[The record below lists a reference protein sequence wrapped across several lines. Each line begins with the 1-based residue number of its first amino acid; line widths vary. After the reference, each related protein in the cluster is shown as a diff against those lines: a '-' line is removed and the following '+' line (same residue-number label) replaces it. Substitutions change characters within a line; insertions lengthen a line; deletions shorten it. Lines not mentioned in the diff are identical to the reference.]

1 MSQLFGSAVLSFNY
15 WGINFFIMLGFTY
28 KALRKTLLSKYAF
41 AVIILFCVFVA
52 GVFANKQVF
61 KPDLHRLYMESMM
74 VKDQPPVIFIH
85 GVLGSKLK
93 DAYTNEDLWPGA
105 VSRLLLHNYSDIA
118 YEVNPET
125 LTPLPSKAVA
135 YEISDGAAGKDFYG
149 KIVRTLSEIGGYKL
163 SQVGDKIDPHHKNYY
178 IFHYDWRQDN
188 VESASQLANFI
199 EQIRV
204 DYGDPKLKV
213 DIVAHSMGGLITR
226 YYMRYGKRDVIG
238 DNDFDQKLSMFGA
251 ERVRRVILLGTPNL
265 GSVKTLNLFIQG
277 VDIGINQIGT
287 ETLASMPSLY
297 QLFPHPLVDWI
308 VKSDGSP
315 LERDLFD
322 VNVWRSFQWSIFDPN
337 VRKRILDG
345 YEDKAAGQQY
355 LATLEQYFEKNLE
368 RARRFVWSLSIPLPD
383 NHPELIIF
391 GGGCNLTAAR
401 VIVEEVNGESKVR
414 MLPKEIT
421 KPVAGV
427 DYDALLLEPGD
438 GSVTKASLL
447 GRNTLDPS
455 VKRHKYINVPIKQ
468 SFFLCESHNSLTGNL
483 NFQDNLLNTLLTR
496 DTIE

>member
-1 MSQLFGSAVLSFNY
+1 MCLNGWVITRLKYYIGVEFA
-15 WGINFFIMLGFTY
+15 MLRLTY
-28 KALRKTLLSKYAF
+28 KAFKKAFLSKYTLA
-41 AVIILFCVFVA
+41 AIVLVSVFVA
-52 GVFANKQVF
+52 GFFAKNTVFA
-61 KPDLHRLYMESMM
+61 PDLHRLYMESMM
-74 VKDQPPVIFIH
+74 VNDQPPVIFIH

-93 DAYTNEDLWPGA
+93 DADTQEDLWPGA
-105 VSRLLLHNYSDIA
+105 VSRLLLHNYDDIA
-118 YEVNPET
+118 YDINPET

-149 KIVRTLSEIGGYKL
+149 KIVRTLSETGGYKL
-163 SQVGDKIDPHHKNYY
+163 SKIGEKINPKQKNYY
-178 IFHYDWRQDN
+178 VFHYDWRQDN
-188 VESASQLANFI
+188 VISASQLADFI

-204 DYGDPKLKV
+204 DYNDPTLKV
-213 DIVAHSMGGLITR
+213 DIVAHSMGGLIAR
-226 YYMRYGKRDVIG
+226 YYIRYGKQDVIG
-238 DNDFDQKLSMFGA
+238 DNDFDQKLNMYGA

-287 ETLASMPSLY
+287 ETLASMSGLY

-308 VKSDGSP
+308 VKSDGKP
-315 LERDLFD
+315 LQRDLYD
-322 VNVWRSFQWSIFDPN
+322 VNVWRSFQWSIFDPK
-337 VRKRILDG
+337 VRQRILDRF
-345 YEDKAAGQQY
+345 EDKVAGKKY
-355 LATLEQYFEKNLE
+355 LQTFDQYFEKNLE
-368 RARRFVWSLSIPLPD
+368 RARRFVWSLSIPLPEK
-383 NHPELIIF
+383 HPKLIIF
-391 GGGCNLTAAR
+391 GGGCSLTPAR
-401 VIVEEVNGESKVR
+401 IIVEEVNGESMVR
-414 MLPKEIT
+414 MFPKEIT
-421 KPVAGV
+421 QPVNGV

-496 DTIE
+496 DAIE

>member
-1 MSQLFGSAVLSFNY
+1 MA
-15 WGINFFIMLGFTY
+15 ILGFTY
-28 KALRKTLLSKYAF
+28 KALRKTFLSKYTI
-41 AVIILFCVFVA
+41 AVIVLLLVFVA
-52 GVFANKQVF
+52 GIFANKKVF

-74 VKDQPPVIFIH
+74 VEDQPPVIFIH

-93 DAYTNEDLWPGA
+93 DVETEEDLWPGA
-105 VSRLLLHNYSDIA
+105 VSRLLLHDYPDIA
-118 YEVNPET
+118 YNINPET

-149 KIVRTLSEIGGYKL
+149 KIVRTLSDTGGYNL
-163 SQVGDKIDPHHKNYY
+163 SKVGEKVNPKQKNYY
-178 IFHYDWRQDN
+178 VFHYDWRQDN
-188 VESASQLANFI
+188 VISAGQLADFI
-199 EQIRV
+199 EQIRL
-204 DYGDPKLKV
+204 DYNDPSLKV

-226 YYMRYGKRDVIG
+226 YYMRYGKQDVVN
-238 DNDFDQKLSMFGA
+238 DNDFDQKLNMYGA

-265 GSVKTLNLFIQG
+265 GSVKTLNKFIQG

-308 VKSDGSP
+308 VKSDGTP
-315 LERDLFD
+315 LKRDLFD
-322 VNVWRSFQWSIFDPN
+322 VDIWRSFQWSIFEPK
-337 VRKRILDG
+337 VRQRILDSF
-345 YEDKAAGQQY
+345 EDKEEGKQH
-355 LATLEQYFEKNLE
+355 LLLMEQYFEKNLE
-368 RARRFVWSLSIPLPD
+368 RARRFVWSLSIPVPD
-383 NHPELIIF
+383 DAPKLIIF
-391 GGGCNLTAAR
+391 GGGCTLTSAR
-401 VIVEEVNGESKVR
+401 IIVEEVDGESMVR

-421 KPVAGV
+421 QPVDDV

-496 DTIE
+496 DAIE